1 MPSIPAD
8 EWENG
13 GYPET
18 HYEPIR
24 GMQTKPYDIN
34 FDEGLTARK
43 TKQPFNYIK

>member
-34 FDEGLTARK
+34 FDEGLTAIIKAQENK
-43 TKQPFNYIK
+43 TTI